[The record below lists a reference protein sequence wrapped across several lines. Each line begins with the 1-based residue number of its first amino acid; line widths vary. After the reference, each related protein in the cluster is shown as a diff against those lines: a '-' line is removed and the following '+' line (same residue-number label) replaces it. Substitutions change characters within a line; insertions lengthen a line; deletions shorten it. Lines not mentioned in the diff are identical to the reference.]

1 MREHGLGAVVS
12 GGRIRGIGDGGR
24 CGSNG
29 RDWLRRRGISGLL
42 GEGGCS
48 QGSEDDERKEGMGD
62 GEGPVRGHCNIE
74 NEFQFQLHVLTLIG
88 PYVLL
93 RAGSHGWV

>member
-1 MREHGLGAVVS
+1 
-12 GGRIRGIGDGGR
+12 
-24 CGSNG
+24 
-29 RDWLRRRGISGLL
+29 
-42 GEGGCS
+42 
-48 QGSEDDERKEGMGD
+48 MGD